1 MKHSINRL
9 LLACVFSLACFW
21 PLTANA
27 RVYID
32 ITSAQTR
39 KVPIAIPYLEE
50 EAQPGVLLESGKKMA
65 DLLGRAL
72 DFHGFIGVIPSEKY
86 GGGMQADWAS
96 IGADF
101 VVKGQFS
108 RSANGMEV
116 DLKLVEVQS
125 GKMLMGRRYRGTWE
139 KRRFMLL
146 KFCDEVILELSG
158 EQGVSLSQI
167 AFTSDTTGHKEIYL
181 ADVLGDELRQVTSH
195 GSIAVSPR
203 FSPDG
208 SRLAYTSYHR
218 GSPDLYITDLS
229 QNRTTKPVSRRKGL
243 NMAPGWS
250 PDGKMLALTLSVD
263 GNPDLFLMDLNGQIQ
278 ARLTKDAGINV
289 SPSWSPDG
297 KQICF
302 VSDRTGDPQV
312 YIMDVASRAVR
323 RLTYQGNY
331 NTSPTWSPK
340 GDLIVYCGRDSGS
353 NHIFTISVDGN
364 QIKRLTDSWG
374 DYESPSWAP
383 DGRQVVFTRKR
394 GDAVQVCAVFYNG
407 TGLRP
412 LFKFSGRQTFPQW
425 SPRLQK

>member
-1 MKHSINRL
+1 MVCL
-9 LLACVFSLACFW
+9 LSVACFW
-21 PLTANA
+21 PLPGNA
-27 RVYID
+27 RVYLD

-39 KVPIAIPYLEE
+39 KVPVAVPYLEE
-50 EAQPGVLLESGKKMA
+50 ESRPGVLLEPGKQMA

-72 DFHGFIGVIPSEKY
+72 AFHGFIDIVPPDKY
-86 GGGMQADWAS
+86 GGGMQTDWAK

-108 RSANGMEV
+108 RTASGMEV
-116 DLKLVEVQS
+116 DLKLIEVQS
-125 GKMLMGRRYRGTWE
+125 GRMIMGRRYRGTWE

-167 AFTSDTTGHKEIYL
+167 AFTSDATRHKEIYI
-181 ADVLGDELRQVTSH
+181 ADVLGDEVRQVTSH
-195 GSIAVSPR
+195 GSIAVAPR
-203 FSPDG
+203 FSPNG
-208 SRLAYTSYHR
+208 SQLAYTSYHR
-218 GSPDLYITDLS
+218 GSANLYITDLS
-229 QNRTTKPVSRRKGL
+229 QSRTTRPLSRRKGL

-250 PDGKMLALTLSVD
+250 PDGRTMALTLSVD
-263 GNPDLFLMDLNGQIQ
+263 GNPDLFLMDMNGKIL

-297 KQICF
+297 KSICF

-312 YIMDVASRAVR
+312 YIMDVSSRMVR

-331 NTSPTWSPK
+331 STSPNWSPK
-340 GDLIVYCGRDSGS
+340 GDLIVYSGREGGS
-353 NHIFTISVDGN
+353 NHIFTISVDGK
-364 QIKRLTDSWG
+364 QIKRMTDAWG
-374 DYESPSWAP
+374 DYESPCWAP
-383 DGRQVVFTRKR
+383 DGRQIVLSRKR
-394 GDAVQVCAVFYNG
+394 GDVMQVCAVFYNG

-412 LFKFSGRQTFPQW
+412 LFKLGGRQNFPQW